1 MLWVPQAGHSGDAQ
15 LWLARAHPP
24 DLPRLAVGH
33 WTPIDASITVEV
45 GIVASDRFGCRIAA
59 VMNRPLIA
67 KMTALVVER
76 PRAPMKSRVA
86 R

>member
-1 MLWVPQAGHSGDAQ
+1 M
-15 LWLARAHPP
+15 
-24 DLPRLAVGH
+24 
-33 WTPIDASITVEV
+33 DASITVEV

-67 KMTALVVER
+67 NMAALVAER
-76 PRAPMKSRVA
+76 PRAPTPSRVA

>member
-1 MLWVPQAGHSGDAQ
+1 M
-15 LWLARAHPP
+15 
-24 DLPRLAVGH
+24 
-33 WTPIDASITVEV
+33 TVEV

-67 KMTALVVER
+67 KMTALVAEC
-76 PRAPMKSRVA
+76 PRAPMPSRVA

>member
-1 MLWVPQAGHSGDAQ
+1 VLWVPQAGDSGEVQ

-24 DLPRLAVGH
+24 DL
-33 WTPIDASITVEV
+33 TPPCRRSLNPINASMTVEV

-67 KMTALVVER
+67 KMTALVAEC
-76 PRAPMKSRVA
+76 PRAPMPSRVA